1 MREHVSSRRERV
13 LLATA
18 GFVLTIVMSRIV
30 TGVLHAKGA
39 GSDGGIIVGG
49 VHLHH
54 FVFGIAIV
62 LGTSMSW
69 LLLGGIDDQ
78 RLRWFRIT
86 AVAYGI
92 GTGLILDEFAL
103 WLNLED
109 VYWQHRGRQTSKR
122 SPRSRPSCCSLCSYG
137 HTATPCGSPGDP
149 SNDRGRRRDQNT

>member
-18 GFVLTIVMSRIV
+18 GFVLTIVVSRIV
-30 TGVLHAKGA
+30 TGVLHANGA

-109 VYWQHRGRQTSKR
+109 VYWQHRGRQSIEAIAAFAAVLLLALLVRPYGHAVWKSR
-122 SPRSRPSCCSLCSYG
+122 RSR
-137 HTATPCGSPGDP
+137 
-149 SNDRGRRRDQNT
+149 Q